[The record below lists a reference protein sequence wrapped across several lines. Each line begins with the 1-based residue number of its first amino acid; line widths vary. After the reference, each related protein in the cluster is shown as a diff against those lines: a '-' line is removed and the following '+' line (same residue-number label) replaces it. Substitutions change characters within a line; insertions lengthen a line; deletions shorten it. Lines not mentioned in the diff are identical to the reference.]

1 MNEPVIVTTPA
12 QLQSII
18 SDAVNAILPK
28 LADFRRKNEP
38 VETDG
43 MTVEDAARFLTA
55 QGIPTT
61 RASLYNLVYKNTIPH
76 KKFGR
81 RTVFSKK
88 NFLRGSNRA
97 PCVRRTSG
105 PPPHCVSPR
114 VPTVNNPGAMKQKE
128 QAPALEAST
137 QGQITAPANI
147 RNPGMICKFCLVTIN
162 GGCIISC
169 CRVGAIR

>member
-61 RASLYNLVYKNTIPH
+61 CLFYNLVYKNTIPH

-88 NFLRGSNRA
+88 ELLAWIESRTVRPEDKRTAAALRIAESANR
-97 PCVRRTSG
+97 
-105 PPPHCVSPR
+105 
-114 VPTVNNPGAMKQKE
+114 K
-128 QAPALEAST
+128 
-137 QGQITAPANI
+137 
-147 RNPGMICKFCLVTIN
+147 
-162 GGCIISC
+162 
-169 CRVGAIR
+169 

>member
-1 MNEPVIVTTPA
+1 MNEPVIITTPA

-43 MTVEDAARFLTA
+43 ITVDGAARFLTE

-61 RASLYNLVYKNTIPH
+61 RATLYNLVYKNTIPH

-88 NFLRGSNRA
+88 ELLAWIESRTVRPEDKRTAAALRIAESANR
-97 PCVRRTSG
+97 
-105 PPPHCVSPR
+105 
-114 VPTVNNPGAMKQKE
+114 K
-128 QAPALEAST
+128 
-137 QGQITAPANI
+137 
-147 RNPGMICKFCLVTIN
+147 
-162 GGCIISC
+162 
-169 CRVGAIR
+169 

>member
-1 MNEPVIVTTPA
+1 MDNPVIVTTPA

-43 MTVEDAARFLTA
+43 MTVEDAARFLTE

-81 RTVFSKK
+81 RTVFSKRD
-88 NFLRGSNRA
+88 LRAWIELRTVRPEDKRAAAALRIAESANR
-97 PCVRRTSG
+97 
-105 PPPHCVSPR
+105 
-114 VPTVNNPGAMKQKE
+114 K
-128 QAPALEAST
+128 
-137 QGQITAPANI
+137 
-147 RNPGMICKFCLVTIN
+147 
-162 GGCIISC
+162 
-169 CRVGAIR
+169 